1 MILKNAHRENPMGN
15 IIENN
20 TKARLSG
27 FGLERKNKVIGQ
39 GVRACAD
46 T

>member
-1 MILKNAHRENPMGN
+1 MGN
-15 IIENN
+15 IIENK
-20 TKARLSG
+20 TKARLCG
-27 FGLERKNKVIGQ
+27 FGFERKNKVIGQ